1 MARKLKLNYEPDNE
15 FLLLGLVSYERDY
28 RISWDIN
35 QNLNLDLIRTDDHT
49 LKLRS
54 SSKEMNFSCFFF
66 EDEDTY
72 LNYKLLANRSEEGYL
87 LEELKNIDYLI
98 VVTGEYDSHFAD
110 SLRQSLRKLET
121 IQNCFVLD
129 PRKIKNAQRVF

>member
-98 VVTGEYDSHFAD
+98 V
-110 SLRQSLRKLET
+110 
-121 IQNCFVLD
+121 
-129 PRKIKNAQRVF
+129 